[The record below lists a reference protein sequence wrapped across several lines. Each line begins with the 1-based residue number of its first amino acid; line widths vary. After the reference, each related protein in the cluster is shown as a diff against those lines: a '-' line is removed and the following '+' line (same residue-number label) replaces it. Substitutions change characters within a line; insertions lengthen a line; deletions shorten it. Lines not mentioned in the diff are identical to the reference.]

1 MEFGLLGPVSLVITD
16 VAWFTGAIAHPT
28 SAPACPTAVQRLLA
42 MKSAIRLS
50 QCAVRYASSQT
61 LAVRLSRVTLAGPS
75 VVSFWTS

>member
-42 MKSAIRLS
+42 MKSAIRLIWGFLC
-50 QCAVRYASSQT
+50 QGWCTPFCRALVC
-61 LAVRLSRVTLAGPS
+61 
-75 VVSFWTS
+75 